1 MMPQQHKGSNLNLKL
16 NLSKVTGN
24 LRMNQNRKKSNMTSS
39 NWSQPQIAKLPV
51 RRTQTRN
58 KLNQT
63 VDESYGER
71 HLIPANENRADSE
84 LANLFRNHSF
94 KAANEVHMMGQII
107 DLFQN

>member
-1 MMPQQHKGSNLNLKL
+1 MKL

-24 LRMNQNRKKSNMTSS
+24 PRVNQNRKKSTITAS

-51 RRTQTRN
+51 RRTQNRS

-71 HLIPANENRADSE
+71 PSIPANEKTE

-107 DLFQN
+107 DLF